1 LELKIQNL
9 RRQQEMSSPSF
20 FFDPHGL
27 LPHGQSSGATG
38 AAVDVAAQIRSIRS
52 DRTHPYNQPK
62 SADHQRA
69 VEEVAALYA
78 RLPLPEAALSDELDI
93 AL

>member
-1 LELKIQNL
+1 V
-9 RRQQEMSSPSF
+9 MPSL

-27 LPHGQSSGATG
+27 LPRGQSSEPSG
-38 AAVDVAAQIRSIRS
+38 DVAAQIRSIRA
-52 DRTHPYNQPK
+52 DRAHPYNQPK
-62 SADHQRA
+62 SADHPRA

-78 RLPLPEAALSDELDI
+78 RLPLSENGLDDALDI